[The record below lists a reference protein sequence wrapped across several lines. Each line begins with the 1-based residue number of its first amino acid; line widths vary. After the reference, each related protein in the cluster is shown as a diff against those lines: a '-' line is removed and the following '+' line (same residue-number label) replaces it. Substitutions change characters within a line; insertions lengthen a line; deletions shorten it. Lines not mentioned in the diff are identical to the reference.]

1 MYIELHS
8 HSAFS
13 FLDGTSPPEA
23 LAQRAVQL
31 GYPALALTDHNGLY
45 GSMAFAQ
52 VAKQL
57 GLQSITGAEVTLLD
71 GSHVTLLAETPRGYA
86 NLCRLIT
93 EAHLGREDRRDPRL
107 AFESLVARQEGL
119 IVLSGCREGLLPA
132 TLAREGFTAAR
143 RLAVH
148 CRDFFGA
155 ERFFVELQ
163 RNYVRGDT
171 NRTRALCDIADGEGL
186 KVVATGDAHYDR
198 RERHRL
204 HDVLTALRHRL
215 TLDGSHDVRRANSE
229 FFLRSPEEAAALFRD
244 RPDAVAHTLVIAE
257 RCAAFDLTRD
267 LGYTFPDFR
276 GSDRAPAPRALA
288 ELCRAR
294 LDERYPEGNDLR
306 DQAIR
311 RLDEELRLVERHK
324 LSGFFLV
331 YNDLFDLARE
341 VAADVRAGSR
351 RASGNLLPGRG
362 RGSSVSSIIC
372 YLLGLSH
379 IDPIRSN
386 LFIGRFLNET
396 LASVPDI
403 DLDFPREIR
412 EELIRR
418 VYARY
423 GHEHVGLVCTFP
435 TYRFRSAVREIGKAL
450 DLPLGEIEQLAK
462 LGSSF
467 ESAAQVREEMERIPE
482 LKDKVD
488 APLWRDL
495 CALSEQIA
503 RLPRHISQHVGG
515 MIISSRP
522 LVEIVPLELSAMPDR
537 VLCQWDKDSCDDAR
551 FIKIDFLALGMLSL
565 VEESVEMIARK
576 EGLPPDLSRIDF
588 DDEAIYDRI
597 CKGDTIGMFQIESRA
612 QIQMIRRVRPRNL
625 PDLAVQVAIVR
636 PGPIVGG
643 AVNPY
648 VRRREAQ
655 RYARERG
662 VAYQP
667 PVDHELLRDALGETL
682 GVIIFQDQVLQICQ
696 ALASFTAGQ
705 AEALRRAMSRRRSRE
720 LLEGFWE
727 EFRDGAAKN
736 GVPEDTAQRV
746 FEQVVAFSAFGFP
759 KSHAAAFGLL
769 AYQSAW
775 LYHYH
780 PVEYYA
786 ALFNNQPMGFYSIDA
801 LGRDAARHGV
811 KVLLPD
817 INRSDVWCTVEPA
830 DRRTGGPAET
840 TADRRTGG
848 PMPTPSDG
856 PPDRQGV
863 AADGWGTAGVGGQ
876 GGVGPPGGGG
886 AVRVGLGFI
895 REWNEEHAQ
904 AVVEERERNGPYR
917 SLSDIVR
924 RAPPGLSRNAFDHLV
939 WVGACD
945 DFGLTRRE
953 LLWQVGLWLGPKE
966 DRDPKRVRRQLELP
980 LNHPHDTLR
989 FRGVDASEK
998 LLAEYAVLG
1007 FAASGH
1013 PLSLLNG
1020 ALPPN
1025 AVKSGSLV
1033 EHEHGEVL
1041 EVVGLVVARQRPQTA
1056 KGFVFIL
1063 MEDETAMTN
1072 VIVHPDVYERDR
1084 LAIRGEP
1091 FLWVKG
1097 KLAKDDGTLNVIAEE
1112 VRGLGLR
1119 RAGRQADSQA
1129 PLGENREP
1137 SMTSGPRAAYPPNR
1151 RAAFSLLRSLRAVA
1165 PDSKDWG

>member
-1 MYIELHS
+1 
-8 HSAFS
+8 
-13 FLDGTSPPEA
+13 
-23 LAQRAVQL
+23 
-31 GYPALALTDHNGLY
+31 
-45 GSMAFAQ
+45 
-52 VAKQL
+52 
-57 GLQSITGAEVTLLD
+57 
-71 GSHVTLLAETPRGYA
+71 
-86 NLCRLIT
+86 
-93 EAHLGREDRRDPRL
+93 
-107 AFESLVARQEGL
+107 
-119 IVLSGCREGLLPA
+119 GCRAGLLPA
-132 TLAREGFTAAR
+132 TLARDGFTAAR
-143 RLAVH
+143 RLATR
-148 CRDFFGA
+148 CRDLFGT

-163 RNYVRGDT
+163 RNHVHGD
-171 NRTRALCDIADGEGL
+171 RAVTRALCDIADAEGL
-186 KVVATGDAHYDR
+186 PVVATGNVHYDR

-215 TLDGSHDVRRANSE
+215 TLDGSHDVRRPNAE
-229 FFLRSPEEAAALFRD
+229 FFLRTPEASVALFRD
-244 RPDAVAHTLVIAE
+244 RPDAVANTLVIAE

-276 GSDRAPAPRALA
+276 GSERMPAPRALA

-294 LDERYPEGNDLR
+294 LDERYPEGDELR
-306 DQAIR
+306 EQAKS
-311 RLDEELRLVERHK
+311 RLDEELRLVEHHK
-324 LSGFFLV
+324 LCGFFLV

-372 YLLGLSH
+372 YLMGLSH

-418 VYARY
+418 VYKRY
-423 GHEHVGLVCTFP
+423 GDEHVGLVCTFP
-435 TYRFRSAVREIGKAL
+435 TYRLRSAVREIGKAL
-450 DLPLGEIEQLAK
+450 DLPAGEIEQIAK
-462 LGSSF
+462 LASSY
-467 ESAAQVREEMERIPE
+467 ESAAAIREEMQRIPGLAE
-482 LKDKVD
+482 KVD

-495 CALSEQIA
+495 CDLAEDIA
-503 RLPRHISQHVGG
+503 GLPRHISQHVGG

-565 VEESVEMIARK
+565 VEECVEMVAHR
-576 EGLPPDLSRIDF
+576 EGAPPDLSRIDF
-588 DDEAIYDRI
+588 EDEAIYDRI
-597 CKGDTIGMFQIESRA
+597 CTGDTIGLFQIESRA

-662 VAYQP
+662 EPYEP
-667 PVDHELLRDALGETL
+667 PVDHPLLREALGETL
-682 GVIIFQDQVLQICQ
+682 GVIIFQDQVLQVCQ
-696 ALASFTAGQ
+696 ALAGFTSGQ

-736 GVPEDTAQRV
+736 GVPEETAQRV

-775 LYHYH
+775 LFHYH

-811 KVLLPD
+811 EVLLPD
-817 INRSDVWCTVEPA
+817 INRSDVWCTVE
-830 DRRTGGPAET
+830 
-840 TADRRTGG
+840 
-848 PMPTPSDG
+848 S
-856 PPDRQGV
+856 
-863 AADGWGTAGVGGQ
+863 
-876 GGVGPPGGGG
+876 G

-895 REWNEEHAQ
+895 REWNEGQ
-904 AVVEERERNGPYR
+904 TQTVVEERERNGPYR
-917 SLSDIVR
+917 SLSDLIR
-924 RAPPGLSRNAFDHLV
+924 RTPPGLTRNAFDHLV

-980 LNHPHDTLR
+980 LNHPHESLR
-989 FRGVDASEK
+989 FGGVDASEK

-1013 PLSLLNG
+1013 PLSLLAG
-1020 ALPPN
+1020 SLPPN
-1025 AVKSGSLV
+1025 AVKGSRLA

-1063 MEDETAMTN
+1063 MEDETGMTN

-1112 VRGLGLR
+1112 VRGLAVR
-1119 RAGRQADSQA
+1119 RSGGTEAAGRPGGQAVSQGRS
-1129 PLGENREP
+1129 LWRGEADT
-1137 SMTSGPRAAYPPNR
+1137 TSEQLAAYPAGR
-1151 RAAFSLLRSLRAVA
+1151 LTAFSLLRSLRAVA
-1165 PDSKDWG
+1165 PGSKDWG